1 MSQSLPPA
9 GPPQFRAPVGYGQ
22 AGPRLQGSQWP
33 VHAQVG
39 WQPVPQPPQ
48 RPGTVG
54 LAATL
59 AVTASLQWI
68 CVLAFAWLVALAATE
83 ELSTSGV
90 DGVIFHMMN
99 RFGYRMIE
107 GLAWP
112 LFGLPLAA
120 TVFGLALLGR
130 RPWSRIGFTVAGAAA
145 LTWSAWWLQ
154 GSLLFWIPV
163 ASYILIACVLVWT
176 PTANRWFGWRSAPAV

>member
-1 MSQSLPPA
+1 
-9 GPPQFRAPVGYGQ
+9 
-22 AGPRLQGSQWP
+22 
-33 VHAQVG
+33 
-39 WQPVPQPPQ
+39 
-48 RPGTVG
+48 
-54 LAATL
+54 
-59 AVTASLQWI
+59 LQWI
-68 CVLAFAWLVALAATE
+68 CLLAFAWLVALAATE

>member
-1 MSQSLPPA
+1 
-9 GPPQFRAPVGYGQ
+9 
-22 AGPRLQGSQWP
+22 
-33 VHAQVG
+33 
-39 WQPVPQPPQ
+39 
-48 RPGTVG
+48 
-54 LAATL
+54 L

-112 LFGLPLAA
+112 LFGLPLAS

-130 RPWSRIGFTVAGAAA
+130 RPWSRIAFTVAGVAAV
-145 LTWSAWWLQ
+145 TWSAWWLQ
-154 GSLLFWIPV
+154 GALLFWIPV